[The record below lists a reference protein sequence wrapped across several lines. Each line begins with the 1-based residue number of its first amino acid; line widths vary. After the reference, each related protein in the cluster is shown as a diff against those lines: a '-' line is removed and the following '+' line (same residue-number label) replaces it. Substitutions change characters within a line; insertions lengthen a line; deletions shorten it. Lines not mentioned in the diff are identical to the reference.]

1 MLKVNVYIIRGM
13 LEKKTNEITSI
24 NWCLSERQ
32 LADCLTKATSSP
44 SKLITVFK
52 RDSGFPKST

>member
-1 MLKVNVYIIRGM
+1 MFTLLEGGLK
-13 LEKKTNEITSI
+13 KKTNEITSI
-24 NWCLSERQ
+24 NWCSSERQ

-52 RDSGFPKST
+52 RDSGSPKST

>member
-1 MLKVNVYIIRGM
+1 MFTLLEGCLK
-13 LEKKTNEITSI
+13 KKTNEITSI
-24 NWCLSERQ
+24 NWCSSERQ

-52 RDSGFPKST
+52 RDSGSPKST